1 MTLADRD
8 WHPFGLADE
17 EYAEPDRNGI
27 RWLHLGRGTGPKD
40 ARPKDQAGRWL
51 RNAMIALGLLAA
63 AAAVVSFTAQYRM
76 VYVAKGTAAVA
87 ALEAAIPD
95 VSAVVFAALGIALAL
110 HGRRAVGPRVLNVA
124 AVATSI
130 GMNYLAAGSG
140 WRDAAIWVMPSVA
153 YAVASDRVIAVVRAH
168 ALAQQRQLREA
179 LADDE
184 ATPLAIV
191 GALLLWLLRLVL
203 APGSTLSGFR
213 GWVVEEVRVAP
224 GRTAP
229 RDGRARNVA
238 ARPVIPAPGGVAA
251 TAPQKARGRR
261 SGIRRESKTARF
273 LALVQE
279 RYGELAGIDPVKV
292 SQICTELAPHVD
304 LDIGAARST
313 LLPRVRQAI
322 EAAQE
327 GGKS

>member
-17 EYAEPDRNGI
+17 DYAEPDRNGI
-27 RWLHLGRGTGPKD
+27 RWLHLGRGNGPKD
-40 ARPKDQAGRWL
+40 ARPKHQAGQWL

-76 VYVAKGTAAVA
+76 VDAAKGTAAVA

-168 ALAQQRQLREA
+168 ALAQERQLGEA

-184 ATPLAIV
+184 ATPLAAV
-191 GALLLWLLRLVL
+191 GALLLWLLRLAL
-203 APGSTLSGFR
+203 APRSTLSGFR
-213 GWVVEEVRVAP
+213 GWVVDEVRVAP

-229 RDGRARNVA
+229 KAVSSHNVA
-238 ARPVIPAPGGVAA
+238 GLPA
-251 TAPQKARGRR
+251 APPHGSSGRR
-261 SGIRRESKTARF
+261 NA
-273 LALVQE
+273 
-279 RYGELAGIDPVKV
+279 
-292 SQICTELAPHVD
+292 
-304 LDIGAARST
+304 GAA
-313 LLPRVRQAI
+313 PR
-322 EAAQE
+322 AAP
-327 GGKS
+327 

>member
-1 MTLADRD
+1 MA
-8 WHPFGLADE
+8 G
-17 EYAEPDRNGI
+17 
-27 RWLHLGRGTGPKD
+27 GRS
-40 ARPKDQAGRWL
+40 ARG
-51 RNAMIALGLLAA
+51 
-63 AAAVVSFTAQYRM
+63 S
-76 VYVAKGTAAVA
+76 
-87 ALEAAIPD
+87 
-95 VSAVVFAALGIALAL
+95 
-110 HGRRAVGPRVLNVA
+110 LNVA

-168 ALAQQRQLREA
+168 ALARQRQLREA

-229 RDGRARNVA
+229 RDGRARTWPRCLLSPRRA
-238 ARPVIPAPGGVAA
+238 AWPPLPRRRPAA
-251 TAPQKARGRR
+251 AG

-304 LDIGAARST
+304 LDIGAARSA

-327 GGKS
+327 GGQS